1 MRTAPG
7 EVLLDEEEAAYDF
20 WLLVDEKGRG
30 EGGGVRAQTGKGV
43 ESVEVGEGDGE
54 GA

>member
-1 MRTAPG
+1 MGTAAG

-20 WLLVDEKGRG
+20 WLLGGE
-30 EGGGVRAQTGKGV
+30 EGGRKGSGLGMQTGKNV
-43 ESVEVGEGDGE
+43 EGVEVGEGDGE